1 MSKRF
6 IFLNKEDRFSEL
18 VNNIISKSDSSLSDQ
33 YKKPSKVVYN
43 ACTPKNKFPQYPI
56 NNIYKPELF
65 LDQNYIQIFLCGIC
79 EYVCDDPVVQT
90 CGCEQIYCRKC
101 LQLYYK
107 DYQRKCPECGKTN
120 SEPIQVTSSNV
131 AIKLKKMKCKNYKL
145 KCTWQGQCGDYKCH
159 LTKNCPKEII
169 NCPNNNCKVKSR
181 RDEMDSHVIIC
192 EYRDYICENCNLI
205 MPFKDLSDHKEICPK
220 EKIYCPLNC
229 GTLIERQDINL
240 HKKKC
245 INSIIDCPYSFLG
258 CNHKLIKKDKN
269 KLLNKYMSIHLELA
283 VKKVKEMEELKQ
295 KIQQY
300 KKEIK
305 ELKCYKEKYT
315 LKKHYN
321 KIKNKSEENISNKQN
336 NNEILDIESK
346 NKRHESYTIFNSDN
360 DVIDKSHNNISSGL
374 KKSCYID
381 LYDEESYSGQ
391 FKEEKNIYE
400 LFYKIKD
407 LFIINNN
414 IIESKFHMSKK
425 QYYVFFNQKFD
436 IPKISPK
443 KYIIEFKLLKDTQ
456 WLGLGLCDKK
466 VVKYNNYE
474 FFPSKTRDGKRPNIG
489 TYFISTNKMAWNCNN
504 KNQSKIFIQAINKK
518 DTIIECIL
526 SPKECELEFKC
537 NNNSI
542 VKFNNVRCF
551 KSDYFSPCLIFLHHS
566 KVETL
571 FKYE

>member
-1 MSKRF
+1 MYKST
-6 IFLNKEDRFSEL
+6 IFPNQENRFSHII
-18 VNNIISKSDSSLSDQ
+18 NTIISQSDFSLGDQ
-33 YKKPSKVVYN
+33 FKKASKVIDN
-43 ACTPKNKFPQYPI
+43 FCTPKNRFPQYPI

-101 LQLYYK
+101 LQFYYK
-107 DYQRKCPECGKTN
+107 NYQHKCPECGKIN
-120 SEPIQVTSSNV
+120 SDPTQVTSSNV
-131 AIKLKKMKCKNYKL
+131 AIKLKKMKCKNYIL

-159 LTKNCPKEII
+159 ITKDCPKEII
-169 NCPNNNCKVKSR
+169 NCPNNNCKVKIR
-181 RDEMDSHVIIC
+181 REEMDSHLQNCEFRDCIC
-192 EYRDYICENCNLI
+192 EICNLSI
-205 MPFKDLSDHKEICPK
+205 PFKELSGHKEVCPK

-240 HKKKC
+240 HEKKC
-245 INSIIDCPYSFLG
+245 INYFIDCPYSFLG
-258 CNHKLIKKDKN
+258 CNHKLVKKDK
-269 KLLNKYMSIHLELA
+269 KELLNKYMSIHLELA
-283 VKKVKEMEELKQ
+283 VKKVRELEELKQ
-295 KIQQY
+295 RIQQY

-305 ELKCYKEKYT
+305 ELKAYKEKYS

-321 KIKNKSEENISNKQN
+321 KIKNKSED
-336 NNEILDIESK
+336 NEK
-346 NKRHESYTIFNSDN
+346 
-360 DVIDKSHNNISSGL
+360 IDKDHNNYSSGL
-374 KKSCYID
+374 KKSSYLD
-381 LYDEESYSGQ
+381 LYDEKFCSDE

-414 IIESKFHMSKK
+414 IIESKFFMSKK
-425 QYYVFFNQKFD
+425 QYYIFFNQKFD
-436 IPKISPK
+436 IPKTSPK
-443 KYIIEFKLLKDTQ
+443 QYIIEFKLLKDTQ

-466 VVKYNNYE
+466 VVKNNHFE
-474 FFPSKTRDGKRPNIG
+474 FFPSRAKDGKRPNIG
-489 TYFISTNKMAWNCNN
+489 TYFISTNKMSWNCNN
-504 KNQSKIFIQAINKK
+504 KNQCKKFLQIIHKK
-518 DTIIECIL
+518 DTLIKCIL

-551 KSDYFSPCLIFLHHS
+551 KSDYFSPCLIFLYHS
-566 KVETL
+566 IVETL